1 MKKTGLSRE
10 FFYKN
15 PIVHGEID
23 RAMERRVGMVDPRR
37 KIIDQAMEV
46 RIEQMQEQI
55 YALQKK

>member
-1 MKKTGLSRE
+1 
-10 FFYKN
+10 
-15 PIVHGEID
+15 
-23 RAMERRVGMVDPRR
+23 MERRVGMVDPRR